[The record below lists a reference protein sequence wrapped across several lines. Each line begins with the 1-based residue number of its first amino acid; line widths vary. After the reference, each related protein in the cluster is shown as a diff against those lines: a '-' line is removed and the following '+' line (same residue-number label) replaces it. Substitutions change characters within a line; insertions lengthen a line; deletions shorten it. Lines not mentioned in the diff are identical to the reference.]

1 MSTPSLPLG
10 LDYTHMRNDVLL
22 DIATFL
28 SRRWSNNTKTV
39 IILTQD
45 KMPLAKIDKNQITL
59 PFLNYYLGTS
69 FQQYRQWRVALWYES
84 MRMQYSTKV
93 LSYEH
98 AFGFLLNTI
107 ETKRVEILG
116 LQIWEGM
123 MKELI
128 FNEGMSWLSRPLLN
142 SIYGKSKIIE
152 AFSQYFLTGYL
163 KGELYGND
171 LEKVKKASSFANEI
185 VQDAIKNN
193 YHTEWIE
200 RHISILIKML
210 ELDPLMSIPILAP
223 RTRIMGLGMNQSDLV
238 KQIEKIVRRNAKV
251 TDPDKTSRKIIEGSD
266 VLREFESLLKES
278 KKTEN
283 KGYESLENLGLSVP
297 EITDIDPSPI
307 YDADLIR
314 KVKAKFRDWKTG
326 WIERHEDS
334 GEEFDADSYT
344 EMLPKNFLTDLRL
357 SIKTKVAIV
366 LDHSSSIEE
375 VELQYK
381 RATVALC
388 EALNY
393 LGIRFAVYAFS
404 TESGRVRCWIIKPP
418 NLKWSATGPR
428 RLAQIRASGGTPL
441 AEIYGLLQPIAKSF
455 KPDIMVT
462 LTDGEPSDFD
472 AVREMVLSYRKMG
485 IHMVALGLGRNLN
498 DAISIGHNLKYLTY
512 ERSLAV
518 SRLEDIP
525 KKVIY
530 LLRN

>member
-1 MSTPSLPLG
+1 MPTPSVPLG
-10 LDYTHMRNDVLL
+10 LSYTHLRNDVLL
-22 DIATFL
+22 DISTFL
-28 SRRWSNNTKTV
+28 SRRWSDNNKTV
-39 IILTQD
+39 IVLTRD
-45 KMPLAKIDKNQITL
+45 KMPLANITKNQITL
-59 PFLNYYLGTS
+59 PSLNYYLGTS
-69 FQQYRQWRVALWYES
+69 FQQYRQWRVGMWHES
-84 MRMQYSTKV
+84 MRMRHSTKI

-107 ETKRVEILG
+107 ETKRVEMLG
-116 LQIWEGM
+116 LQSWEGM
-123 MKELI
+123 NKELI

-142 SIYGKSKIIE
+142 SIYGKPKVIE

-171 LEKVKKASSFANEI
+171 FEKVKKASSFANEI
-185 VQDAIKNN
+185 VYDSIKNN

-200 RHISILIKML
+200 RHIPLLIKML
-210 ELDPLMSIPILAP
+210 ELDALTSVAILAP
-223 RTRIMGLGMNQSDLV
+223 RTRIVGLGMNQSDLV
-238 KQIEKIVRRNAKV
+238 KQIEKIVRRNTKPV
-251 TDPDKTSRKIIEGSD
+251 DLVRTSREIIEGMD
-266 VLREFESLLKES
+266 VLGEYETLLKES

-283 KGYESLENLGLSVP
+283 KGYESLVDLGLSVP
-297 EITDIDPSPI
+297 EVTDIDPSSI

-314 KVKAKFRDWKTG
+314 KVKAKFRDWRTG
-326 WIERHEDS
+326 WIERHEEA
-334 GEEFDADSYT
+334 GEEFDPESYV
-344 EMLPKNFLTDLRL
+344 EMLPKNFLTDLKL
-357 SIKTKVAIV
+357 SIKTRVAIL
-366 LDHSSSIEE
+366 LDHSSSIEQ
-375 VELQYK
+375 VELEYK

-393 LGIRFAVYAFS
+393 LGIKFAVYAFS
-404 TESGRVRCWIIKPP
+404 TESRQVRCWIVKPP

-428 RLAQIRASGGTPL
+428 RLAQIQASGGTPL
-441 AEIYGLLQPIAKSF
+441 AEMYGLLLPIAKSF

-498 DAISIGHNLKYLTY
+498 DSITIGHNLKYLTY

-525 KKVIY
+525 KKVID
-530 LLRN
+530 LLRD

>member
-1 MSTPSLPLG
+1 MPTPSVPLG
-10 LDYTHMRNDVLL
+10 LNYTHLRNDVLL

-28 SRRWSNNTKTV
+28 SRRWSNNNKTV

-45 KMPLAKIDKNQITL
+45 KMPSAKIGKTQITL

-69 FQQYRQWRVALWYES
+69 FQQYRQWRVGLWHES
-84 MRMQYSTKV
+84 MRIHYSTKIM
-93 LSYEH
+93 SYDH

-116 LQIWEGM
+116 LQDWEGM
-123 MKELI
+123 IKEI
-128 FNEGMSWLSRPLLN
+128 VFNEGMSWVSRPLLN

-185 VQDAIKNN
+185 VHDAIENH

-200 RHISILIKML
+200 RHIPLLIKML
-210 ELDPLMSIPILAP
+210 ELDALTSVAILAP
-223 RTRIMGLGMNQSDLV
+223 RTRINGLGMNQSDLV
-238 KQIEKIVRRNAKV
+238 KQIEKIVRRSIKA
-251 TDPDKTSRKIIEGSD
+251 TDIDKTSREIIEGSD
-266 VLREFESLLKES
+266 ILSEFQTLLKES

-283 KGYESLENLGLSVP
+283 KGYESLDNLGLSIP
-297 EITDIDPSPI
+297 EMMDVDPSPV

-314 KVKAKFRDWKTG
+314 KVKAKFRDWRTG
-326 WIERHEDS
+326 WIERHELE
-334 GEEFDADSYT
+334 GEEFDPESYV
-344 EMLPKNFLTDLRL
+344 EMLPKNFLTDLKL
-357 SIKTKVAIV
+357 SIKTKVAIL
-366 LDHSSSIEE
+366 LDHSSSIEH
-375 VELQYK
+375 VELEYK

-388 EALNY
+388 EALSY
-393 LGIRFAVYAFS
+393 LGIKFAVYAFS
-404 TESGRVRCWIIKPP
+404 TESGQVRCWIIKPP
-418 NLKWSATGPR
+418 NLKWSATGSR
-428 RLAQIRASGGTPL
+428 RLTQIRASGGTPL

-485 IHMVALGLGRNLN
+485 IHMVALGLGKNLN
-498 DAISIGHNLKYLTY
+498 DSISIGHNLKYLTY

-530 LLRN
+530 LLRD

>member
-1 MSTPSLPLG
+1 MPTPSVPLG
-10 LDYTHMRNDVLL
+10 LNYTHLRNDVLL
-22 DIATFL
+22 DISTFL
-28 SRRWSNNTKTV
+28 SRRWSNNNKTV
-39 IILTQD
+39 IILTKD
-45 KMPLAKIDKNQITL
+45 KIPLAKITKNQISL

-69 FQQYRQWRVALWYES
+69 FQQYRQWRVGLWHES
-84 MRMQYSTKV
+84 MRMHYSTKV

-116 LQIWEGM
+116 LQTWEGM
-123 MKELI
+123 IKELV

-142 SIYGKSKIIE
+142 SIYGKPKIIE

-171 LEKVKKASSFANEI
+171 FEKVKKASSFANEI
-185 VQDAIKNN
+185 VHDAIKNN
-193 YHTEWIE
+193 YHTEWVE
-200 RHISILIKML
+200 RHIPLLIKML
-210 ELDPLMSIPILAP
+210 ELDALTSVAILAP
-223 RTRIMGLGMNQSDLV
+223 RTRIVGLGMNQSDLV
-238 KQIEKIVRRNAKV
+238 KQIEKIVRRNTKA
-251 TDPDKTSRKIIEGSD
+251 TDLDRTSREIIEGTD
-266 VLREFESLLKES
+266 VLGEYEVLLKES

-297 EITDIDPSPI
+297 EVTEIDPSPI

-314 KVKAKFRDWKTG
+314 KVKAKFRDWRTG
-326 WIERHEDS
+326 WIERHEEA
-334 GEEFDADSYT
+334 GEEFDPESYV
-344 EMLPKNFLTDLRL
+344 EMLPKNFLTDLKL
-357 SIKTKVAIV
+357 SIKTKVAIL
-366 LDHSSSIEE
+366 LDHSSSIEQ
-375 VELQYK
+375 VELEYK

-393 LGIRFAVYAFS
+393 LGIKFAVYAFS
-404 TESGRVRCWIIKPP
+404 TESRQVRCWIIKPP

-441 AEIYGLLQPIAKSF
+441 AEIYGLLLPIAKSF

-525 KKVIY
+525 KKVIH
-530 LLRN
+530 LLRD

>member
-1 MSTPSLPLG
+1 MSTSSQALG
-10 LDYTHMRNDVLL
+10 PDYTHMRNDVLL
-22 DIATFL
+22 DIAIFL
-28 SRRWSNNTKTV
+28 SRRWSYNPNTV
-39 IILTQD
+39 IILTRD
-45 KMPLAKIDKNQITL
+45 RMPLAKIDKNQITL

-69 FQQYRQWRVALWYES
+69 FQQYRQWRVGLWYES
-84 MRMQYSTKV
+84 MRMHYSTKV

-128 FNEGMSWLSRPLLN
+128 FNEGMSWFARPLLN
-142 SIYGKSKIIE
+142 SVYGKTKIIE

-171 LEKVKKASSFANEI
+171 FEKVKKASSFAHDI
-185 VQDAIKNN
+185 VHDAVKNN

-200 RHISILIKML
+200 RHISTLIKML
-210 ELDPLMSIPILAP
+210 GLDALTSVPIVAP
-223 RTRIMGLGMNQSDLV
+223 KTRIAGLGMNQSDLV
-238 KQIEKIVRRNAKV
+238 KQIEKLVRRNTKS
-251 TDPDKTSRKIIEGSD
+251 TDPDKTSRQIIEGSD
-266 VLREFESLLKES
+266 VLHEFETLLKES

-283 KGYESLENLGLSVP
+283 KGYESLENLGLSIP
-297 EITDIDPSPI
+297 EIMDIDPSPI

-326 WIERHEDS
+326 WIERHEES

-344 EMLPKNFLTDLRL
+344 EMLPKNFLTDLKL
-357 SIKTKVAIV
+357 SIKTRVAIV

-393 LGIRFAVYAFS
+393 LGIEFAVYAFS

-418 NLKWSATGPR
+418 KLKWSATGPR

-441 AEIYGLLQPIAKSF
+441 AEIYGLLQAIAKSF

-472 AVREMVLSYRKMG
+472 AVRQMVVSYRKMG

-525 KKVIY
+525 QKVIY

>member
-1 MSTPSLPLG
+1 MSTPSVPLG
-10 LDYTHMRNDVLL
+10 LNYTHLRNDVLL

-28 SRRWSNNTKTV
+28 SRRWSNNNKTV

-69 FQQYRQWRVALWYES
+69 FQQYRQWRVGLWHES
-84 MRMQYSTKV
+84 MRMHHSTKV

-116 LQIWEGM
+116 LQDWEGM
-123 MKELI
+123 IKEI
-128 FNEGMSWLSRPLLN
+128 VFNEGMSWLSRPLLN

-171 LEKVKKASSFANEI
+171 FEKVKKASSFANEI
-185 VQDAIKNN
+185 VHDAIKND
-193 YHTEWIE
+193 YHTDWIE
-200 RHISILIKML
+200 RHIPLLIKML
-210 ELDPLMSIPILAP
+210 ELDALTSVAILAP
-223 RTRIMGLGMNQSDLV
+223 RTRIIGLGMNQSDLV
-238 KQIEKIVRRNAKV
+238 KQIEKIVRRNIKA
-251 TDPDKTSRKIIEGSD
+251 TDLDRTSREIIEGTD
-266 VLREFESLLKES
+266 VLGEFQTLLKES

-297 EITDIDPSPI
+297 EMMGVDPSPI

-314 KVKAKFRDWKTG
+314 KVKAKFRDWRTG
-326 WIERHEDS
+326 WIERHEVA
-334 GEEFDADSYT
+334 GEEFDPESYV
-344 EMLPKNFLTDLRL
+344 EMLPKNFLTDLKI
-357 SIKTKVAIV
+357 SIKTKVAI
-366 LDHSSSIEE
+366 LLHHSSSIEH
-375 VELQYK
+375 VELEYK

-388 EALNY
+388 EALSY
-393 LGIRFAVYAFS
+393 LRIKFAVYAFS
-404 TESGRVRCWIIKPP
+404 TESGQVKCWIIKPP

-428 RLAQIRASGGTPL
+428 RLTQIRASGGTPL

-485 IHMVALGLGRNLN
+485 IHMVALGLGKNFN

-530 LLRN
+530 LLRD